1 MWSEGNS
8 IMKKQ
13 SIFILPLVILSILNG
28 CSSSHTEQSVKNK
41 GPVTLKMAWWGEKPR
56 HDSTEKVIKLFEKK
70 NPNIKIEYEYSNWDD
85 YWKRLAPM
93 AAANQLPDLI
103 QMDQLYLT
111 SYSNNHL
118 LDDLT
123 PYIKNHLI
131 DANSIDDKILQQAG

>member
-1 MWSEGNS
+1 
-8 IMKKQ
+8 MKKVL
-13 SIFILPLVILSILNG
+13 IIMLPFVFLLVFSG
-28 CSSSHTEQSVKNK
+28 CSSTETVKPVVK
-41 GPVTLKMAWWGEKPR
+41 KEPVTLKIAWWGEQPR

-70 NPNIKIEYEYSNWDD
+70 NPDIKIEYEYSNWDD

-93 AAANQLPDLI
+93 AAANQLPDI
-103 QMDQLYLT
+103 VQMDQLYLK

-131 DANSIDDKILQQAG
+131 DTNSIDDKILSAGRIGHKL